1 LARIFEVNLVW
12 YRRNSRIRLWRISA
26 LLCLPIVWN
35 FEVAAAQTSDRARAL
50 EDFVIGNAQ
59 FVLLHELAHL
69 VINEKKVP
77 ILGPEESAADYIAS
91 MLLVRPVVTPQAGSE
106 SLLRFALSTADG
118 FVIAW
123 QRAQVT
129 DATIPYW
136 GSHALN
142 VQRFST
148 VACLLYGSNPARFS
162 SLPELVRMPPARIRS
177 CPREYEKAAYSIDW
191 LFATYG
197 RGADDPPGS
206 PIEIRYEQPPSL
218 TSLRLLHAIQKHGF
232 IERTFARFEEF
243 FALDEPVTFEMR
255 ACGDPQAA
263 WLPDERTL
271 VFCYEL
277 LDTYALMSM
286 DQHTD
291 AIESML
297 QGPTAD

>member
-1 LARIFEVNLVW
+1 MINRFFAVTVYLLLAFGIARAF
-12 YRRNSRIRLWRISA
+12 
-26 LLCLPIVWN
+26 
-35 FEVAAAQTSDRARAL
+35 AQPSDRSWAL
-50 EDFVIGNAQ
+50 EEFVIGNAQ

-69 VINEKKVP
+69 VINEKNVP

-91 MLLVRPVVTPQAGSE
+91 MLLVRPVVTPQAGAE
-106 SLLRFALSTADG
+106 AFLRFALSTADG

-123 QRAQVT
+123 QRAQAMG
-129 DATIPYW
+129 ATVPYW
-136 GSHALN
+136 GAHSLN

-162 SLPELVRMPPARIRS
+162 SLPALVQMPPARMRS
-177 CPREYEKAAYSIDW
+177 CPSEYQKAAYSIDW
-191 LFATYG
+191 LFASFG
-197 RGADDPPGS
+197 RDPDDPPGA

-218 TSLRLLHAIQKHGF
+218 TSLRLLQAIQKHGF
-232 IERTFARFEEF
+232 IERTFARFDEF
-243 FALDEPVTFEMR
+243 FMLDEPVTFVMR

-277 LDTYALMSM
+277 LDTYALMST
-286 DQHTD
+286 DQHTE

-297 QGPTAD
+297 QWPEPAQ